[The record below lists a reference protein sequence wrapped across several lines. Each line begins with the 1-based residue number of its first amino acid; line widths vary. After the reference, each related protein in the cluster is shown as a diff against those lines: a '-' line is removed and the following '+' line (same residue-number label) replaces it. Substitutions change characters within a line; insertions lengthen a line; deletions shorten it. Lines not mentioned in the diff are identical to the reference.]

1 MLQIKEDSE
10 DLIPTFSD
18 HEYDGLGGSRDRI
31 VRRRSSK
38 GGFSLEDVPVLSAQI
53 DTLVY

>member
-18 HEYDGLGGSRDRI
+18 HEFDDTGGSRDRI

-38 GGFSLEDVPVLSAQI
+38 GGHSCGERSKLRAET
-53 DTLVY
+53 DTMA